1 MISASRLG
9 YDDQVLESS
18 RYVAAYLENSLAVSA
33 EEGYAVT
40 VQELS
45 MIRQNLVMILN
56 QLRSGLEV
64 LDQERI
70 NLLIN
75 DVNETIETIDG
86 YPLEN

>member
-1 MISASRLG
+1 M
-9 YDDQVLESS
+9 LESS
-18 RYVAAYLENSLAVSA
+18 RYVAAYLENGLADSA
-33 EEGYAVT
+33 EGGYAVT
-40 VQELS
+40 VQDLI

-75 DVNETIETIDG
+75 DVNEAIETIDG